1 MSQKCKQCDLRKL
14 GSQPVAESH
23 VLGRSSCASRLPQV
37 LDEWPKHHRLHVGY
51 VPAGAGYLAKCGHHE
66 DHLLHLVLLHWQRKN
81 LTAKV
86 QGASSKTCRTRGCQS
101 RWSECRIVPCRVMT
115 LQTEGSCKSTR
126 ISKMKVPVAPAQHDV
141 DHEA

>member
-66 DHLLHLVLLHWQRKN
+66 DHLLHLVLLHWHSIN
-81 LTAKV
+81 PTAKV

-101 RWSECRIVPCRVMT
+101 RWSECRIA
-115 LQTEGSCKSTR
+115 LQGDDLANRRELQVHKDLQDEGASCTSPT
-126 ISKMKVPVAPAQHDV
+126 
-141 DHEA
+141 